1 MNDLPEFRL
10 PTEPYPGLRPFLDHE
25 SSLLFGRA
33 RQVHE
38 VIEHLR
44 DTRFVAVIGGS
55 GSGKSSLIHAGVVP
69 ELRSFG
75 IPGAGDFWIPM
86 VCTPGTNANTHA
98 SANAGTGP
106 GTGPGAAHSA
116 VPRYTPIT
124 RLAWKFA
131 RLLKPL
137 ASEAAESERVESIA
151 ALFRQDTGF
160 ARLADT
166 YAEDLAVPPGPDPKE
181 ARLLFVIDQFEELF
195 HPTNKGNDDAR
206 LMVERVIDHFFNP
219 HPRCYVVLTMRSE
232 HLNDCASYLELPDA
246 INKSSYLVR
255 RLDEDELR
263 EAIVAP
269 AQRFLRM
276 QQRLKTAALAALPA
290 EVVFDPVVL
299 ERLLRDVKSIT
310 HDPDHLPLLQHL
322 LARVWEMACRRENV
336 GAGGVPAAISPA
348 DLWRAVLAANEGNA
362 AADEPADD
370 KLNVLRASLENWA
383 EAIYRQRSPVQQK
396 CLEALLK
403 QLAFKDPNTGMYTQ
417 QRVDVDDPRLFGD
430 GEGSGEATV
439 PSTRAALWALI
450 EDPQHGRSGQFG
462 YVGSVDYL
470 FWDDENR
477 GRVTL
482 KVSHESFI
490 RGWSHFRLLID
501 KEAERFE
508 EFVAVLRRCAEWASA
523 TSAKDRRLLEASDLL
538 RLQDARLPRVLADLV
553 ERAAWFRVLLL
564 DRDGA
569 RLARYEPQIDEF
581 LRLSQVRQVAERQRQ
596 RDLEARE
603 HSAQASRNFMRNA
616 LVGVAVFALPLVFVT
631 LFSTLIQAPVRQSAE
646 LFFEARNLADQ
657 TPLPDSYPAVGS
669 ADSELATLV
678 KAAGL
683 IEQGYAGRKTW
694 TGFNSRSFLRMTW
707 APGVQTHAVFLSQA
721 AQVSEPGVNGPLR
734 KLLSAAPWSS
744 KLRPADLPAVAVIA
758 PDTRSL
764 DCAVPSPA
772 GPPPG
777 KTHGKLFLE
786 AAAGDDPQPRGIFVP
801 DGDPESDVALHPA
814 RLSGNDCIAG
824 EAVWT
829 VPRVLNPQ
837 ILLDA
842 NVRYMAV
849 AVDGRA
855 GRGDPSVTIYQ
866 VLWGDRAG
874 STAFEAQM
882 SSLMVLTG
890 PAAVKAVRNELAAGT
905 VASTEPASRI
915 AAGVP
920 TWREP
925 GGFGFLV
932 NGQGLRL
939 VSESAQRLERRH
951 DDAEWI
957 EIKPAR
963 EGSACEI
970 LARMLNQGLARTRG
984 QEQFATVSYE
994 HDKLPNC
1001 FAVTRGIPQGAR
1013 GAAPG
1018 STPAAAAVTPTGAAA
1033 TDAPQEHV
1041 LVAVYA
1047 RPYERQLAA
1056 TSPPAALAS
1065 LAQFGR
1071 FAPGQGR
1078 WFVGA
1083 HGAALEGWIAMARPD
1098 ATGALSRFDGAPWS
1112 TSALRK
1118 LGDGILPAAAGSSA
1132 AASATATAASA
1143 R

>member
-10 PTEPYPGLRPFLDHE
+10 PAEPYPGLRPFLDHE

-86 VCTPGTNANTHA
+86 VCTPGTNSGTK
-98 SANAGTGP
+98 AGTG
-106 GTGPGAAHSA
+106 TDAAHPA
-116 VPRYTPIT
+116 EPRYTPIT

-131 RLLKPL
+131 QLLKPL
-137 ASEAAESERVESIA
+137 GSEAAEAERVDTIA

-160 ARLADT
+160 ARLVDT

-276 QQRLKTAALAALPA
+276 QQRKKTADAAALPA
-290 EVVFDPVVL
+290 EVVFDTAVL

-336 GAGGVPAAISPA
+336 GEGGVPATISAA
-348 DLWRAVLAANEGNA
+348 DLWRAVLAANEGDA
-362 AADEPADD
+362 AADERADD

-383 EAIYRQRSPVQQK
+383 EAIYRKRSPAQRK

-417 QRVDVDDPRLFGD
+417 QRVDVDDPHLFGD
-430 GEGSGEATV
+430 GDGEGGGEAAE

-450 EDPQHGRSGQFG
+450 QDPQHGRSGQFG

-470 FWDDENR
+470 FWDDENPK
-477 GRVTL
+477 RVTL

-523 TSAKDRRLLEASDLL
+523 TSAPDQRLLEASDLL
-538 RLQDARLPRVLADLV
+538 RLQDARLPRVFADPV

-581 LRLSQVRQVAERQRQ
+581 LSRSQARQVAERQRQ
-596 RDLEARE
+596 RDLEASE
-603 HSAQASRNFMRNA
+603 HAAQASRNFMRNA
-616 LVGVAVFALPLVFVT
+616 LVGVAVFAFPLVFVT
-631 LFSTLIQAPVRQSAE
+631 LFSTLVQAPVRQSAE

-657 TPLPDSYPAVGS
+657 TPLPESYPAVGS

-694 TGFNSRSFLRMTW
+694 TGFNSRSFLRQTW
-707 APGVQTHAVFLSQA
+707 APGVQAHAVFLSQA

-744 KLRPADLPAVAVIA
+744 KLRPADLPAAAVIA
-758 PDTRSL
+758 PDTRSI
-764 DCAVPSPA
+764 DCAVPSP
-772 GPPPG
+772 GGELPG
-777 KTHGKLFLE
+777 KARGTLFLE

-824 EAVWT
+824 EAVWA

-855 GRGDPSVTIYQ
+855 GRSDPSVTIYH
-866 VLWGDRAG
+866 VIWGDRAG
-874 STAFEAQM
+874 GSAFEAQM
-882 SSLMVLTG
+882 SSLMILTG
-890 PAAVKAVRNELAAGT
+890 PAAVKAVRSELAASAEPGT
-905 VASTEPASRI
+905 ERAARI

-939 VSESAQRLERRH
+939 VSESAQRLEGRH
-951 DDAEWI
+951 DDAEWL

-963 EGSACEI
+963 NGSACES
-970 LARMLNQGLARTRG
+970 LARMLTQGLAHTRG
-984 QEQFATVSYE
+984 QEQFTTVAYE
-994 HDKLPNC
+994 HEKLPNC
-1001 FAVTRGIPQGAR
+1001 FAITRGIPQGVR

-1018 STPAAAAVTPTGAAA
+1018 PAPSAAAPAAMRSAGAAA
-1033 TDAPQEHV
+1033 SPPEHV

-1047 RPYERQLAA
+1047 RPYVQQLAGTA
-1056 TSPPAALAS
+1056 PPAALAS

-1071 FAPGQGR
+1071 FAPQQSR

-1083 HGAALEGWIAMARPD
+1083 HGAPLDGWIAIARPD
-1098 ATGALSRFDGAPWS
+1098 AAAALQRFDGAPWS
-1112 TSALRK
+1112 TSALRR
-1118 LGDGILPAAAGSSA
+1118 LGAGILPAATAASGAAGSA
-1132 AASATATAASA
+1132 AAPGLPASG

>member
-1 MNDLPEFRL
+1 MNDLPELRL

-44 DTRFVAVIGGS
+44 ETRFVAVIGGS

-86 VCTPGTNANTHA
+86 VCTPGTNANTQA
-98 SANAGTGP
+98 STAAGVG
-106 GTGPGAAHSA
+106 GAAHA
-116 VPRYTPIT
+116 AAPRYTPIT

-137 ASEAAESERVESIA
+137 ASEAAEADRVESIA

-255 RLDEDELR
+255 RLDEDELH

-276 QQRLKTAALAALPA
+276 QQRKKSAARVALPA
-290 EVVFDPVVL
+290 EVVFDVAVL

-336 GAGGVPAAISPA
+336 GADGVPAAISLA
-348 DLWRAVLAANEGNA
+348 DLWRAVLAVNEGDA

-383 EAIYRQRSPVQQK
+383 EAIYRKRSPAQQK
-396 CLEALLK
+396 CLEALLR

-430 GEGSGEATV
+430 GGDDGEGSGGAAQ

-462 YVGSVDYL
+462 FVGSVDYL
-470 FWDDENR
+470 FWDDENPK
-477 GRVTL
+477 RVTL

-508 EFVAVLRRCAEWASA
+508 EFVAVLRRCAEWALA
-523 TSAKDRRLLEASDLL
+523 TSAKSQRLLEASDLL
-538 RLQDARLPRVLADLV
+538 RLQDARLPRVLADPV

-569 RLARYEPQIDEF
+569 RLARYEPQVDEF
-581 LRLSQVRQVAERQRQ
+581 LSRSQARQVAERQRQ
-596 RDLEARE
+596 RDLELRE
-603 HSAQASRNFMRNA
+603 HAAQASRNFMRNV
-616 LVGVAVFALPLVFVT
+616 LVGVAVFALPLVLVT
-631 LFSTLIQAPVRQSAE
+631 LFSTLVQAPVRRSAE

-657 TPLPDSYPAVGS
+657 TPLPESYPAVGS
-669 ADSELATLV
+669 ADSELTTLV

-694 TGFNSRSFLRMTW
+694 TGFNSRSFLRQTW

-744 KLRPADLPAVAVIA
+744 KLRPADLPAAAVIA
-758 PDTRSL
+758 PDIRSL
-764 DCAVPSPA
+764 DCAVPSP
-772 GPPPG
+772 GGEMPG

-801 DGDPESDVALHPA
+801 DGDPETDVALHPA

-874 STAFEAQM
+874 GSAFEAQL

-890 PAAVKAVRNELAAGT
+890 PAAVKAVRSELAAG
-905 VASTEPASRI
+905 TEPASRI
-915 AAGVP
+915 ATGVP

-925 GGFGFLV
+925 GGVGFLV

-939 VSESAQRLERRH
+939 VSESAQRLEHQH
-951 DDAEWI
+951 DPAEWL

-963 EGSACEI
+963 EGSACER

-984 QEQFATVSYE
+984 QEQFTTLAYE

-1018 STPAAAAVTPTGAAA
+1018 PTSAAG
-1033 TDAPQEHV
+1033 APQERV

-1047 RPYERQLAA
+1047 RPFEQQLSA

-1071 FAPGQGR
+1071 FTPGPRQ

-1083 HGAALEGWIAMARPD
+1083 HGAALEGWIATAQPD
-1098 ATGALSRFDGAPWS
+1098 ATGVLSRFDGAPWS

-1118 LGDGILPAAAGSSA
+1118 LGDGILPGVAVSSSAASTPPA
-1132 AASATATAASA
+1132 AASA

>member
-10 PTEPYPGLRPFLDHE
+10 PAEPYPGLRPFLDHE

-86 VCTPGTNANTHA
+86 VCTPGTNSTTK
-98 SANAGTGP
+98 AGTGTDADHP
-106 GTGPGAAHSA
+106 AE
-116 VPRYTPIT
+116 PRYTPIT

-131 RLLKPL
+131 QLLKPL
-137 ASEAAESERVESIA
+137 GSEAAEAERVDAIA

-160 ARLADT
+160 ARLVDT
-166 YAEDLAVPPGPDPKE
+166 YAEELAVPPGPDPKE

-195 HPTNKGNDDAR
+195 HPTNKSNDDAR

-219 HPRCYVVLTMRSE
+219 HPRGYVVLTMRSE

-263 EAIVAP
+263 EAIVGP
-269 AQRFLRM
+269 AQRFLRL
-276 QQRLKTAALAALPA
+276 QQRRKTADRAALPA
-290 EVVFDPVVL
+290 EVTFDPAVL

-336 GAGGVPAAISPA
+336 GAAGVPAAISPA
-348 DLWRAVLAANEGNA
+348 DLWRAVLAASEGDA
-362 AADEPADD
+362 AADERADD

-383 EAIYRQRSPVQQK
+383 EAIYRRRNPAQQK
-396 CLEALLK
+396 RLESLLK
-403 QLAFKDPNTGMYTQ
+403 QLAFKDSNTGMYTQ

-430 GEGSGEATV
+430 GDVEGAGGVSGEAAEPGMRT
-439 PSTRAALWALI
+439 ALRALI

-470 FWDDENR
+470 FWDDENPK
-477 GRVTL
+477 RVTL

-490 RGWSHFRLLID
+490 RGWSRFRLLID

-523 TSAKDRRLLEASDLL
+523 TSAPDQRLLESSDLL
-538 RLQDARLPRVLADLV
+538 RLQGARLPRVFADPA

-581 LRLSQVRQVAERQRQ
+581 LSRSQARQVAEQQRQ
-596 RDLEARE
+596 RDMAEREQSAEAGRKL
-603 HSAQASRNFMRNA
+603 MRNA
-616 LVGVAVFALPLVFVT
+616 LVAVAFFALPLVLVT
-631 LFSTLIQAPVRQSAE
+631 LFSTLVQAPVRQSAE

-657 TPLPDSYPAVGS
+657 TPLPESYPAVGS
-669 ADSELATLV
+669 ADAELATLV

-694 TGFNSRSFLRMTW
+694 TGFNSRSFLRQTW
-707 APGVQTHAVFLSQA
+707 APGVQAHAVFLSQA

-734 KLLSAAPWSS
+734 KLLSTAPWLS
-744 KLRPADLPAVAVIA
+744 KLRPADLPAAAVIA
-758 PDTRSL
+758 PDTRNI
-764 DCAVPSPA
+764 DCAVPSPGGEMPTQA
-772 GPPPG
+772 
-777 KTHGKLFLE
+777 HGKLFLE

-814 RLSGNDCIAG
+814 RLAGNDCNAG

-849 AVDGRA
+849 AVDGRS

-866 VLWGDRAG
+866 VLWGDRAAG
-874 STAFEAQM
+874 SAFEAQL

-890 PAAVKAVRNELAAGT
+890 PAAVKAVRGELAASALPG
-905 VASTEPASRI
+905 AEPASRI

-920 TWREP
+920 TWRES
-925 GGFGFLV
+925 GGFGFQV

-939 VSESAQRLERRH
+939 VSESAQRLEGRH
-951 DDAEWI
+951 DDAEWL

-963 EGSACEI
+963 GGSACES
-970 LARMLNQGLARTRG
+970 LARMLTQGLADTRG
-984 QEQFATVSYE
+984 QEQFTTVAYE

-1001 FAVTRGIPQGAR
+1001 FAVTRGIPQGMR
-1013 GAAPG
+1013 AAGPAPASAG
-1018 STPAAAAVTPTGAAA
+1018 S
-1033 TDAPQEHV
+1033 PQEHV

-1047 RPYERQLAA
+1047 RPYEQQLAG

-1071 FAPGQGR
+1071 FAAEQSR

-1083 HGAALEGWIAMARPD
+1083 HGAPLDGWIVIARP
-1098 ATGALSRFDGAPWS
+1098 GAAGASSRYDGAPWS

-1118 LGDGILPAAAGSSA
+1118 VGAGILPAAMVASGAAGSA
-1132 AASATATAASA
+1132 AAPGQAASP